1 MKQSFASLV
10 AVTLMLGMVLVGC
23 GDSTSVS
30 RPDTTPPL
38 APVVM
43 GAGAAGNVAQIW
55 WQGNIEPDLAGYT
68 VYVTANGV
76 THRVNDRPIHGM
88 SMSVPVE
95 GSSQVTLYITASD
108 VSGNESSPSAA
119 RIVTLTLGGANRSP
133 IESLDDKSSR
143 R

>member
-10 AVTLMLGMVLVGC
+10 AVTLMLGMVLMGC

-43 GAGAAGNVAQIW
+43 GANGAGNVAQIW

-68 VYVTANGV
+68 VYATMDGV
-76 THRVNDRPIHGM
+76 THRVNDRPIQGT
-88 SMSVPVE
+88 SMSVPVRNS
-95 GSSQVTLYITASD
+95 GLVTLYITASD
-108 VSGNESSPSAA
+108 VSGNESSPSATKV
-119 RIVTLTLGGANRSP
+119 VTLTLGGANRSP
-133 IESLDDKSSR
+133 IEGVDDKSSLR
-143 R
+143 